1 MMLPLFIWMAIF
13 AVSLF
18 VLIKAS
24 GCFTASAEKIGLLFG
39 FPPFIVGV
47 TIVAFG
53 TSLPEIVSSIIAV
66 SKDSSEIVIGN
77 VVGSNIANIFF
88 VFGIAAIV
96 GKKMRITYEL
106 IRVDLPFLVGSA
118 FLLTA
123 ASWDGSFTWPEGLL
137 CITGVIIYLLYTIN
151 TKEKHMHAEIRKEM
165 KDRVKER
172 NLARKTWVTLF
183 VGAFLIYL
191 SANYVIEA
199 IIRLSNILN
208 LGKEIIAVSAVALGT
223 SLPELT
229 VSVAAVRKNKPEIAV
244 GNILGSNIFN
254 SLAVMGIPSLIGK
267 LTIPDSMMSFGLPVM
282 LMATLLYVFI
292 TQDKEISRWEG
303 WLLLIFY
310 LFFIGK
316 LFNLF

>member
-1 MMLPLFIWMAIF
+1 
-13 AVSLF
+13 
-18 VLIKAS
+18 
-24 GCFTASAEKIGLLFG
+24 
-39 FPPFIVGV
+39 
-47 TIVAFG
+47 
-53 TSLPEIVSSIIAV
+53 
-66 SKDSSEIVIGN
+66 
-77 VVGSNIANIFF
+77 
-88 VFGIAAIV
+88 
-96 GKKMRITYEL
+96 
-106 IRVDLPFLVGSA
+106 
-118 FLLTA
+118 LLTA

-199 IIRLSNILN
+199 IIRL
-208 LGKEIIAVSAVALGT
+208 
-223 SLPELT
+223 
-229 VSVAAVRKNKPEIAV
+229 AV